1 MATTTLYVKDADLPL
16 VEKAKQ
22 KLGDSLSAV
31 FIDCIRKRLEE
42 LPPPKGKTGKITV
55 QTRRENGAPTI
66 RKTFEGRWLIHPDND
81 ELRAESDDPDER
93 WDRRVTYGLAQTK
106 KGALVACVSDP
117 GDNSGVATLEIYED
131 FDELKADEIDGQYQM
146 YPDNVIAAFA
156 EVLGETH
163 TIELDI

>member
-55 QTRRENGAPTI
+55 ETRRDDGAPTI
-66 RKTFEGRWLIHPDND
+66 RKTFEGRWLIHPYND
-81 ELRAESDDPDER
+81 DLRAESDDSGVG
-93 WDRRVTYGLAQTK
+93 WDGKRTYGLARTK
-106 KGALVACVSDP
+106 KGALVVYESDP
-117 GDNSGVATLEIYED
+117 ENDSRATMEIYQD
-131 FDELKADEIDGQYQM
+131 FDELKADEIDGQYPK

-156 EVLGETH
+156 EVLGEDH
-163 TIELDI
+163 TVELDI

>member
-1 MATTTLYVKDADLPL
+1 MSTTTLYVKDADLPL

-55 QTRRENGAPTI
+55 EVRRETGAPTI
-66 RKTFEGRWLIHPDND
+66 RKSFEGRWLIHPDND
-81 ELRAESDDPDER
+81 NLRAESDDSGVR
-93 WDRRVTYGLAQTK
+93 WDGKITYGLALTK
-106 KGALVACVSDP
+106 KGALVVYESDP
-117 GDNSGVATLEIYED
+117 EENDGVATMEIYQD
-131 FDELKADEIDGQYQM
+131 FDELKADEIDGRYPK

-156 EVLGETH
+156 QVLGESH
-163 TIELDI
+163 TMELDI

>member
-42 LPPPKGKTGKITV
+42 LPPPKGKIGKITV
-55 QTRRENGAPTI
+55 EVRREAGAPTI
-66 RKTFEGRWLIHPDND
+66 RKSFEGRWLIHPDND
-81 ELRAESDDPDER
+81 FLRAESDDSGVR
-93 WDRRVTYGLAQTK
+93 WDGKTTYGLAVTK
-106 KGALVACVSDP
+106 KGALVVYESDP
-117 GDNSGVATLEIYED
+117 EENDGAATMEIYQD
-131 FDELKADEIDGQYQM
+131 FDELKADEIDGRYPK

-156 EVLGETH
+156 EVLGEEH
-163 TIELDI
+163 TVDLDI